1 MASLVAAQSV
11 HLVVPAVDSAGG
23 AVTIG
28 TAYISWGQFK
38 DNSGIIVQAGSL
50 TRLITAGTI
59 DVTLTASDVSG
70 YVYTVLLMKGSTPN
84 TFKWRVPAA
93 GAAAMAE
100 LNQPPPVSSGFPVG
114 TIVGATGTQTLT
126 NKSIDAGEITSGM
139 LNLARLTPE
148 AIAYNAFGDSI
159 TAGVGATGTCNGGAS
174 ACGYPDLVAYAK
186 GWTLNNQAVGGE
198 VLADQMVPI
207 LATTVTTQV
216 SSLLIGQN
224 ESGSIGVPGTAGYN
238 QFYLAQLAAA
248 SWLSIPAVTPSGNN
262 QKVRAQD
269 AAAVKVG
276 TWTNVSEYGGAMGL
290 KSTTGGDTITVSLPG
305 STIYVTQLVRDSS
318 NCQLNIAID
327 GIDSGNYSLSKVY
340 TGGLGNFTYIAEA
353 IRISGVNGPL
363 QHTVVITDVGPGTSG
378 CELLF
383 FAGSGGQFQPAGP
396 FTYLLA
402 PYHTNQGQSYSL
414 AKNLDSAA
422 QTAAYELAS
431 DGLGVGYADVA
442 AYIDLE
448 VNQTLSG
455 DGIHPNNAGHA
466 LIASAMLSRLNN
478 VVTPKE
484 QLGSIT
490 QNPEFNSVTIGA
502 GKANPGTEYVATIGT
517 PSGSSANPLQILCG
531 GVQCGSVDGS
541 NSRLKFGSSIGY
553 VTLGNF
559 PFAGGAYG
567 AVYFNQ
573 SSPGVN
579 NYTVLGN
586 VADSF
591 FNAPNFGG
599 AGALH
604 FKIANGLDLMTIL
617 SGSVTMSVD
626 TVVPTLGLLT
636 TAAATCAAGIRGQFQ
651 YTAGGAGVKDIVQVC
666 AKDAAD
672 SYAWRPVY

>member
-1 MASLVAAQSV
+1 MSSLVAAQAV

-28 TAYISWGQFK
+28 TAHISWGQFK
-38 DNSGIIVQAGSL
+38 DNSGIIVQAGAV

-70 YVYTVLLMKGSTPN
+70 YVYTVLLIKGSAPN

-93 GAAAMAE
+93 GAATMAE
-100 LNQPPPVSSGFPVG
+100 LNQPPSVPSEFPVG
-114 TIVGATGTQTLT
+114 TIVGATDTQTLT

-139 LNLARLTPE
+139 LHPALTPE
-148 AIAYNAFGDSI
+148 AMTYNAFGDSI
-159 TAGVGATGTCNGGAS
+159 TAGYDATGTCNGGATTCDYAS
-174 ACGYPDLVAYAK
+174 LVAYAQ

-207 LATTVTTQV
+207 LATSVATQV

-224 ESGSIGVPGTAGYN
+224 EGSAGADPGSAANN
-238 QFYLAQLAAA
+238 QFYSAQLAAA
-248 SWLSIPAVTPSGNN
+248 VWLSIPDASPSGNN

-269 AAAVKVG
+269 TAAVKTG
-276 TWTNVSEYGGAMGL
+276 TWANVSEYGGAMGL
-290 KSTTGGDTITVSLPG
+290 RSTTAGDTITVSLPG
-305 STIYVTQLVRDSS
+305 SAIYVTQLVRDSS

-340 TGGLGNFTYIAEA
+340 AGGTGNLTYIAEA
-353 IRISGVNGPL
+353 IRINGANGPL
-363 QHTVVITDVGPGTSG
+363 QHTVAVTDVDPGASG

-383 FAGSGGQFQPAGP
+383 FAGSGGHFQPAGP
-396 FTYLLA
+396 FVYLLA
-402 PYHTNQGQSYSL
+402 PYHTNQSQPYSL
-414 AKNLDSAA
+414 AKNLDYAA
-422 QTAAYELAS
+422 RTAAYELAA
-431 DGLGVGYADVA
+431 DGLGAGYVDVA

-448 VNQTLSG
+448 VNPSLSP
-455 DGIHPNNAGHA
+455 DTIHPNNAGHA

-478 VVTPKE
+478 LVTPRE
-484 QLGSIT
+484 QMSSIT
-490 QNPEFNSVTIGA
+490 QDREFDSLTIGP
-502 GKANPGTEYVATIGT
+502 GKFNPGTGYVATIGT
-517 PSGSSANPLQILCG
+517 PSGSRANPLQILCG

-541 NSRLKFGSSIGY
+541 HSRLKFGTSIGN

-604 FKIANGLDLMTIL
+604 FKVANGLDLMSID
-617 SGSVTMSVD
+617 SNSVTISVD
-626 TVVPTLGLLT
+626 AIASTFRLSTT
-636 TAAATCAAGIRGQFQ
+636 TAATCVAGIRGQFQ
-651 YTAGGAGVKDIVQVC
+651 YTAGDAGVKDIVQVC